1 MCKKFTKTLVT
12 VILMLSMMIVP
23 VSAAVID
30 GNEVQPCYTHTE
42 SIFLTINFDKNNVVY
57 CGLFVNLLS
66 TGTGTSGI
74 MTLYDSNGA
83 ILQQWPI
90 SDYEQPI
97 SADFTYSGTYG
108 ERYTL
113 TYSGYVYG
121 TGMVVPDRIDMSI
134 TDTCVDIY

>member
-1 MCKKFTKTLVT
+1 MIRKVIKTIMAITLA
-12 VILMLSMMIVP
+12 LSMFVVP
-23 VSAAVID
+23 VCASDAEGYI
-30 GNEVQPCYTHTE
+30 VQPRYDHTE
-42 SIFLTINFDKNNVVY
+42 SATLSIGFDKNNVIY
-57 CGLFVNLLS
+57 CSLTVETYS
-66 TGTGTSGI
+66 TGRGTSGI

-97 SADFTYSGTYG
+97 SADFTYQGTYG

-121 TGMVVPDRIDMSI
+121 TGLVMPDQIELSI